1 MSFYPPDG
9 DITYGWKSFGRS
21 FTLAGIVALAVSAL
35 AFCARKGLLPIHLT
49 TADSLFAYV
58 LSWIGSAFFVLMFLC
73 GLGAVIISRRERGGV
88 EVTPYGVC
96 RFFSRSGRQDFFP
109 RDEIAGMYARA
120 EGGLALFDSTYT
132 RQLVVPRSIIGY
144 RDCVSELK
152 ALGIPVIVPARLP
165 IGKPYKPQTWRQT
178 IRNWLAG
185 FLFFM
190 AGSLLFDRHLPSLWR
205 AAAGVVLAACLLF
218 WIGCSRLRRK

>member
-1 MSFYPPDG
+1 
-9 DITYGWKSFGRS
+9 
-21 FTLAGIVALAVSAL
+21 
-35 AFCARKGLLPIHLT
+35 
-49 TADSLFAYV
+49 
-58 LSWIGSAFFVLMFLC
+58 
-73 GLGAVIISRRERGGV
+73 
-88 EVTPYGVC
+88 
-96 RFFSRSGRQDFFP
+96 
-109 RDEIAGMYARA
+109 MYARA